1 MSISSKSIAI
11 IGLWLLALIWGSN
24 FMLMKI
30 AVWHISPTQ
39 VVLVRV
45 AFGFIPVFA
54 YALFKKEIKFA
65 HVKHLHHFV
74 VMSLFATVLNLYG
87 FVKGTE
93 LLQSGIAGAMSGAAP
108 IFAFIVAVIFLPQE
122 TFSIKKL
129 FGITVGFLGVLLIAN
144 PFSNELK
151 SFAIEGVLFMVM
163 ASVCLGASFV
173 YSSRFISPLKLSASA
188 LTTYQL
194 GIALIILLVVI
205 DFDGLSNINKNTLV
219 FSSVTL
225 GLGFL
230 GTGIACIIYYFI
242 IDQLGAVKAASVSYI
257 TPVVALLIGS
267 FIALEP
273 IGKKEYFAAALIT
286 LGVYLLNNR
295 TKRKAMNLREVTS
308 TL

>member
-1 MSISSKSIAI
+1 MSISSKTIAI

-30 AVWHISPTQ
+30 AVEHVSPTQ
-39 VVLVRV
+39 VVLIRV

-54 YALFKKEIKFA
+54 YALFKREVKFA

-108 IFAFIVAVIFLPQE
+108 IFAYIVAVLFLPHE
-122 TFSIKKL
+122 KFSIQKVT
-129 FGITVGFLGVLLIAN
+129 GIIVGFLGVVLIVN
-144 PFSNELK
+144 PISNELT

-205 DFDGLSNINKNTLV
+205 DFDGLSSINKDTLV

-230 GTGIACIIYYFI
+230 GTGIACIVYYFI
-242 IDQLGAVKAASVSYI
+242 IDQLGAIKAASVSYI

-273 IGKKEYFAAALIT
+273 IGMKDYFAASLII
-286 LGVYLLNNR
+286 LGVFLLNGRKN
-295 TKRKAMNLREVTS
+295 KRATNLREITS
-308 TL
+308 I

>member
-1 MSISSKSIAI
+1 MSISSKTIAI
-11 IGLWLLALIWGSN
+11 IGLWSLALIWGSN
-24 FMLMKI
+24 FMFMKI
-30 AVWHISPTQ
+30 AVEHISPTQ
-39 VVLVRV
+39 VVLIRV

-54 YALFKKEIKFA
+54 YALFKREVKFS
-65 HVKHLHHFV
+65 HVKHLHHFL

-93 LLQSGIAGAMSGAAP
+93 LLQSGIAGAMSGATP
-108 IFAFIVAVIFLPQE
+108 IFAYIVAVLFLPHE
-122 TFSIKKL
+122 KFSIKKMY
-129 FGITVGFLGVLLIAN
+129 GIIVGFLGVVVIAN
-144 PFSNELK
+144 PFSNKLT

-173 YSSRFISPLKLSASA
+173 YSSRFISPLKLSAST

-194 GIALIILLVVI
+194 GIALIILLVAI
-205 DFDGLSNINKNTLV
+205 DFDGLSNINKNTLI

-230 GTGIACIIYYFI
+230 GTGIACIVYYFI

-257 TPVVALLIGS
+257 APVVALLIGS

-273 IGKKEYFAAALIT
+273 IGMKDYFAASLII
-286 LGVYLLNNR
+286 LGIFLLNGR
-295 TKRKAMNLREVTS
+295 LKKKATNLRE
-308 TL
+308 LNK